1 MGVAESYFDLDNENR
16 RQLLL
21 TAAGQLGRDP
31 ALLEKDIWV
40 VWLLR
45 WLYAS
50 PWREHLVFKGGTS
63 LSKVFGLIDRFSED
77 IDLTYD
83 IRELLPDLADQGAD
97 PLPVSRAQ
105 ADRWSRQARDALA
118 QWVEQQVQP
127 ALAEATQAVGA
138 GVRCAADV
146 LFVTYPA
153 TFAHDGL
160 YMSPEIKLEF
170 GGRATGAPIQQAAVI
185 CDAAAVPAL
194 AALLPHAPQVQVMQ
208 AARTFWEKATAAHV
222 YCLQQVLPAERFAR
236 HWFDLA
242 CMERAG
248 IVASALADTHLAVT
262 VAAHKQMFFRAKAD
276 DTSVID
282 YHQAVTGHLQLV
294 PDAAAAARLHMD
306 YDAMRSGGFL
316 GSWQPSFD
324 EVLAICAR
332 IEEQANAAP

>member
-1 MGVAESYFDLDNENR
+1 MAESYFNLATEDR

-45 WLYAS
+45 WLYAG
-50 PWREHLVFKGGTS
+50 PWRHHLVFKGGTS
-63 LSKVFGLIDRFSED
+63 LSKVYGLIDRFSED

-83 IRELLPDLADQGAD
+83 IRQLLPNLAGENAD

-118 QWVEQQVQP
+118 KWVASQVQP
-127 ALAEATQAVGA
+127 ALAEAAQVVG
-138 GVRCAADV
+138 GKVRCDGDV
-146 LFVTYPA
+146 LWLIYPA
-153 TFAHDGL
+153 TFAHNGL
-160 YMSPEIKLEF
+160 YMRPEVKLEF
-170 GGRATGAPIQQAAVI
+170 GGRATGAPTQLSSVT
-185 CDAAAVPAL
+185 CDAAAVPLL

-242 CMERAG
+242 CKERAG
-248 IVASALADTHLAVT
+248 VAAEALADRRLAVA
-262 VAAHKQMFFRAKAD
+262 VAAHKQMFFRAKAE

-282 YHQAVTGHLQLV
+282 YHLAVTGHLQLV
-294 PDAAAAARLHMD
+294 PDAAAALRLRKD
-306 YDAMRSGGFL
+306 YDAMRTGGFL

-324 EVLAICAR
+324 EVLVICAR
-332 IEEQANAAP
+332 VQEQANAAR